1 MRILIR
7 FSLKSVLATFLT
19 ALLIFSFL
27 VMAVETFMHLDSFMT
42 SELNIFDMARYSF
55 LALSKYFMMLI
66 SISLLFSITY
76 FLSSLSANNE
86 LIALYNAG
94 LSKKRILLPLFI
106 LSLFFTA
113 FFFLFNESAG
123 LIWKTNAEIVSQEYF
138 GLSGTQD
145 ARKVTLSDENSGY
158 LVYADR
164 YSESYH
170 RLYNPLIIKSKG
182 NDILKR
188 IEGEYADY
196 SDGKWTFYRVNVV
209 EVDESNRIRSSSYDE
224 YAEEGFNFEDDLF
237 RSQNL
242 SIETMQRAT
251 AKEYL
256 KRLKGV
262 NQIAFEEAATDYVS
276 RLGEPIGILVLS
288 IISMM
293 MNYSYKK
300 NVLLFS
306 IVQSLSIA
314 VVYYV
319 AEMVFTIASRQGAI
333 SYYTLIYLP
342 TLITIILSYVVSL
355 LAKRI

>member
-1 MRILIR
+1 MAQPPDGL
-7 FSLKSVLATFLT
+7 FLYLAYAFTRQTVFV
-19 ALLIFSFL
+19 A
-27 VMAVETFMHLDSFMT
+27 
-42 SELNIFDMARYSF
+42 
-55 LALSKYFMMLI
+55 
-66 SISLLFSITY
+66 Y
-76 FLSSLSANNE
+76 FLKRHLR
-86 LIALYNAG
+86 LIN
-94 LSKKRILLPLFI
+94 
-106 LSLFFTA
+106 
-113 FFFLFNESAG
+113 
-123 LIWKTNAEIVSQEYF
+123 
-138 GLSGTQD
+138 
-145 ARKVTLSDENSGY
+145 
-158 LVYADR
+158 
-164 YSESYH
+164 
-170 RLYNPLIIKSKG
+170 
-182 NDILKR
+182 
-188 IEGEYADY
+188 
-196 SDGKWTFYRVNVV
+196 
-209 EVDESNRIRSSSYDE
+209 
-224 YAEEGFNFEDDLF
+224 AEEGFNFEDDLF

-276 RLGEPIGILVLS
+276 RLSEPIGILVLS